1 MPDQIDDSNISYVK
15 AAFTWQYNLIALA
28 GAAAFALVSGSALPL
43 MLAAGLE
50 LIYLSIVPQNS
61 RFRRLVRSW
70 RYEEEKRRKQRRL
83 WELFRELPREMQ
95 NRYAELD
102 KTCREIFANYER
114 LSAASR
120 MFARQL
126 GERLTSLLESYL
138 RLLHSAYLHRQ
149 HLKLTD
155 PGAIR
160 REIAALERSLGA
172 EPPKVQEINRKRI
185 EILTKRLER
194 YEKVK
199 ENQTVIDA
207 QCAAIEDTLRL
218 IRDQSLTIR
227 DPQELTAHLDQVLH
241 EVEHTEETVREMEA
255 IFEMAAPELGLA
267 VSPEAARPSE
277 LQARRR
283 VKN

>member
-1 MPDQIDDSNISYVK
+1 MPEETDDSNVSYLK

-70 RYEEEKRRKQRRL
+70 KYEEEKRRRQRRL
-83 WELFRELPREMQ
+83 WGLFRELPREMQ
-95 NRYAELD
+95 NRYVELD
-102 KTCREIFANYER
+102 KTCREIFSNYER

-126 GERLTSLLESYL
+126 GERLSSLLESYL
-138 RLLHSAYLHRQ
+138 RLLHSAHLHRQ
-149 HLKLTD
+149 HLKLTE

-160 REIAALERSLGA
+160 REIAGLQRNLEA

-207 QCAAIEDTLRL
+207 QCAAIEDTLKL
-218 IRDQSLTIR
+218 IRDQSITLR
-227 DPQELTAHLDQVLH
+227 DPEQLTAHLDQVLH

-255 IFEMAAPELGLA
+255 IFEMAAPDFGLA
-267 VSPEAARPSE
+267 VSPEAAPPSGRE
-277 LQARRR
+277 ARRR